1 MDIAASVVVV
11 VVVVVP
17 VRVLIIEKK
26 ISYLELVVR
35 EPDQQEP
42 SRFLAQRGRELYR

>member
-1 MDIAASVVVV
+1 MDIAASVVV